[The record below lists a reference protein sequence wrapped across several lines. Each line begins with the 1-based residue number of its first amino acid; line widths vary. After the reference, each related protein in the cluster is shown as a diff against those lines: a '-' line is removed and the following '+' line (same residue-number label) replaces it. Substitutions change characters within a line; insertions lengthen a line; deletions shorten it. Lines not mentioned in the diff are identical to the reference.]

1 MSTLEENL
9 ETIEAFRKE
18 LIEQA
23 NKVPD
28 KRLSIAGFAVFG
40 GKPEINSAKLFS
52 DGIITYFSRG
62 YKALAK
68 MAIAMAYDL
77 DDLKDIV
84 NYKALLEIG
93 ELNEENTNVP
103 EKTN

>member
-1 MSTLEENL
+1 MSILEENL

-40 GKPEINSAKLFS
+40 GKADVDSAKLFS
-52 DGIITYFSRG
+52 DGVIAHFSRG

-84 NYKALLEIG
+84 TYKAFLEIG
-93 ELNEENTNVP
+93 GVD
-103 EKTN
+103 EKEYSRKQ

>member
-1 MSTLEENL
+1 MSILEENL

-40 GKPEINSAKLFS
+40 GKADVDSTKLFN
-52 DGIITYFSRG
+52 DGVIAHFSRG

-84 NYKALLEIG
+84 TYKAFLEIG
-93 ELNEENTNVP
+93 GLNEKDTDVP